1 MCANPPVER
10 TGSSRFRR
18 RLFQPQW
25 GLLPAAHRRR
35 WANAVRTMKILVS
48 PLSCAQSI
56 VAMCAPERVVSL
68 LDPEATFPDFGP
80 AYGGRHLRLRLHDV
94 HLPSA
99 HEIGPTSAHVEQLLA
114 FFRLWRRSAPL
125 LIHCRAGFG
134 RSTAAAF
141 VAMCFFSPEADEL
154 ALAKA
159 FRAVAPHA
167 RPNESLVRV
176 ADAAMQR
183 GGRMHAAIAETGRG
197 LSWPA
202 ITEGVPFELPGVFQ
216 SPNKALHATAAAPGS

>member
-1 MCANPPVER
+1 M
-10 TGSSRFRR
+10 S
-18 RLFQPQW
+18 
-25 GLLPAAHRRR
+25 
-35 WANAVRTMKILVS
+35 ILVS
-48 PLSCAQSI
+48 PLSRAQSI
-56 VAMCAPERVVSL
+56 VAMCAPECVVSL
-68 LDPEATFPDFGP
+68 LDPEAAFPDFGT
-80 AYGGRHLRLRLHDV
+80 AYEGRHLRLRLHDV
-94 HLPSA
+94 HPPNTN
-99 HEIGPTSAHVEQLLA
+99 EIGPTSAHIEQLLA
-114 FFRLWRRSAPL
+114 FFRLWQRSAPL

-167 RPNESLVRV
+167 RPNEALVRI
-176 ADAAMQR
+176 ADASMQR
-183 GGRMHAAIAETGRG
+183 RGRMHAAIADTGRG

-202 ITEGVPFELPGVFQ
+202 MAEGVPFELPEVCQ